1 VPRILDGTLDRLL
14 RDLPAVAIVGPK
26 AVGKTATAIR
36 RARTVV
42 DLGDASELALVGSD
56 PTRIARLER
65 PLLVDEWQVHPP
77 VWDQVRRAVDAG
89 APPGSFLLTGSTAP
103 VTRPMH
109 SGAGRIVRARMR
121 PLALAERGLVEHTVS
136 LQNLLTGSR
145 PRIEGDSLVTLADYA
160 HEIVA
165 SGFPGLRGV
174 ATRSLADALD
184 EYLGL
189 VVERDFAEVG
199 HIVRRPNTLRR
210 WLRAYAAAT
219 ATTASYNVIL
229 DAATP
234 GEPDKPAKSTAIAYR
249 ETLERMWLIE
259 EVPAWLGDG
268 NRLSSLGRT
277 PKHHLADPA
286 LAARLLGVGAGALLD
301 RPNPSGI
308 PVLRDGPLIG
318 SLFESLVTMSVLT
331 YADAAGARVSH
342 LRTHR
347 GDHEVDLI
355 IERADGRVVAVEVKL
370 APVADAASVKHLRW
384 LRQRIGDDLL
394 DAVVITTGPGAYRR
408 EDGIAVVPAALLGP

>member
-1 VPRILDGTLDRLL
+1 VPRILDRTLDRLL
-14 RDLPAVAIVGPK
+14 GDLPAVAIVGPK
-26 AVGKTATAIR
+26 AVGKTATATR
-36 RARTVV
+36 RARTVI
-42 DLGDASELALVGSD
+42 DLGDVSELALVQSD
-56 PTRIARLER
+56 PNRIARLKR

-89 APPGSFLLTGSTAP
+89 ASPGSFVLTGSAAP
-103 VTRPMH
+103 VTQPMH

-121 PLALAERGLVEHTVS
+121 PYALAERDLVAPTVS
-136 LQNLLTGSR
+136 LQRLLSGDR
-145 PRIEGDSLVTLADYA
+145 PRIEGDSRVALSDYA
-160 HEIVA
+160 YEIVS

-174 ATRSLADALD
+174 PTRSLNDALD

-189 VVERDFAEVG
+189 VVERDFPELG
-199 HIVRRPNTLRR
+199 HVVRRPATLRR

-268 NRLSSLGRT
+268 NRMTSLGRA

-308 PVLRDGPLIG
+308 EVPRDGPLIG
-318 SLFESLVTMSVLT
+318 SLFESLVTTSVLT

-347 GDHEVDLI
+347 GEHEVDLI
-355 IERADGRVVAVEVKL
+355 VEREDGRVVAIEVKL
-370 APVADAASVKHLRW
+370 APVVDAGSVKHLHW
-384 LRQRIGDDLL
+384 LRDRIGDDLL
-394 DAVVITTGPGAYRR
+394 DAVVITTGRGAYRR